1 MRDGPRQGEAQP
13 VIIEGMV
20 RLSRLLAGAVCA
32 LAAVP
37 LYIPDSAQEKA
48 QQGAVL
54 AVGPGGRDAAGNAI
68 PMQVKEGDLI
78 YFGKYSGTE
87 AGDDYLIIRE
97 DEILGVI
104 EK

>member
-1 MRDGPRQGEAQP
+1 MFENLRPLGNRVLVKRVKNEEKTASG
-13 VIIEGMV
+13 
-20 RLSRLLAGAVCA
+20 
-32 LAAVP
+32 

-68 PMQVKEGDLI
+68 PMQVKAGDVI

-87 AGDDYLIIRE
+87 AGDDHLILRE

-104 EK
+104 EKV

>member
-1 MRDGPRQGEAQP
+1 MFENLRPLGNRVLIKRVKNEEKTASG
-13 VIIEGMV
+13 
-20 RLSRLLAGAVCA
+20 
-32 LAAVP
+32 

-54 AVGPGGRDAAGNAI
+54 AVGPGSRDAAGNVI
-68 PMQVKEGDLI
+68 PMQVQVDDVI

-87 AGDDYLIIRE
+87 AGDDYLILRE

-104 EK
+104 EKV

>member
-1 MRDGPRQGEAQP
+1 MFDKLRPLGNRVLVKRVKNEEKTASG
-13 VIIEGMV
+13 
-20 RLSRLLAGAVCA
+20 
-32 LAAVP
+32 

-68 PMQVKEGDLI
+68 PMQVQAGDLI

-104 EK
+104 DKA

>member
-1 MRDGPRQGEAQP
+1 MFDKLRPLGNRVLIKCVKNEEKTASG
-13 VIIEGMV
+13 
-20 RLSRLLAGAVCA
+20 
-32 LAAVP
+32 

-54 AVGPGGRDAAGNAI
+54 AVGPGSRDTAGNAI
-68 PMQVKEGDLI
+68 PMQVKVGDMI

-87 AGDDYLIIRE
+87 AGDDYIIVRE

-104 EK
+104 EKV

>member
-1 MRDGPRQGEAQP
+1 MFDKLRPLGNRVLVKRVKNEEKTASG
-13 VIIEGMV
+13 
-20 RLSRLLAGAVCA
+20 
-32 LAAVP
+32 

-54 AVGPGGRDAAGNAI
+54 AVGPGGRDTAGNAI
-68 PMQVKEGDLI
+68 PMQVKAGDMI

-104 EK
+104 DKS

>member
-1 MRDGPRQGEAQP
+1 MFENLRPLGNRVLIKRVKNEEKTVSG
-13 VIIEGMV
+13 
-20 RLSRLLAGAVCA
+20 
-32 LAAVP
+32 

-54 AVGPGGRDAAGNAI
+54 AVGPGNRDTAGNAI
-68 PMQVKEGDLI
+68 PMQVKSGDMI

-87 AGDDYLIIRE
+87 AGDDYLILRE

-104 EK
+104 EKV